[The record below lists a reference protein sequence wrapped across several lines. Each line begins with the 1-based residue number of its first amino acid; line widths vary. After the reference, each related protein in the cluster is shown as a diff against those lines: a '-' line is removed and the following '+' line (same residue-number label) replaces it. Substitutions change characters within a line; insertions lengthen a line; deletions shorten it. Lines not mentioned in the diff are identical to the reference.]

1 MATPLH
7 LEASRAIPVE
17 VEAAF
22 DQVLPHPLTELMSR
36 RYGLLPPIRE
46 VRHQRGRWGE
56 VGQTRTIVLT
66 DGGTMHE
73 ELTEVVRPDHFSY
86 RLTQITGALAP
97 LVGEVEGQWSFAPA
111 GTGVRVTWSWTLHPR
126 TPYAARILAPVGRMW
141 RGYARQSLE
150 QISDVLVAGSV
161 TPG

>member
-1 MATPLH
+1 MLTPPH

-17 VEAAF
+17 VQAAF
-22 DQVLPHPLTELMSR
+22 DRLLPHPLTDLMSR
-36 RYGLLPPIRE
+36 RYALLPPIRE
-46 VRHQRGRWGE
+46 VRDQDGRWGE
-56 VGQTRTIVLT
+56 VGQTRTIVLS

-73 ELTEVVRPDHFSY
+73 ELTEVERPHHFSY
-86 RLTQITGALAP
+86 RLTRITGVLAS

-126 TPYAARILAPVGRMW
+126 TPYAARLLAPVGRMW

-150 QISDVLVAGSV
+150 QVSDVLVEGTL
-161 TPG
+161 TPR